1 MSASRSPPNDKCST
15 GSIVCHAACQTLLFM
30 PFICQNAR
38 KKYCSCPRK
47 TISPSAGH
55 NDIRNLSSEYKISK
69 SLSKK
74 GLLLPTSILQVFPLL
89 SYPISIQNLRVFR
102 VSVIT
107 ENYETG
113 NILYVLQ
120 KNTTQNTIFNQKG
133 YPILKTPNHMI
144 QKLKHL
150 RKKKSK

>member
-30 PFICQNAR
+30 PFICQTAR

-55 NDIRNLSSEYKISK
+55 NDIRNLSTEYKISK
-69 SLSKK
+69 VTLKK
-74 GLLLPTSILQVFPLL
+74 GSVIANFYTQSLPIVKL
-89 SYPISIQNLRVFR
+89 PISIQNLRVFR

>member
-120 KNTTQNTIFNQKG
+120 KNTTQNTIFNQMTIWNPLNFQKG
-133 YPILKTPNHMI
+133 SQY
-144 QKLKHL
+144 
-150 RKKKSK
+150 

>member
-1 MSASRSPPNDKCST
+1 MGTGFCVLGYVLGSVSASRSPPNDKCST

-74 GLLLPTSILQVFPLL
+74 GLLLPTSILKVFPLL
-89 SYPISIQNLRVFR
+89 SYPFIFKIFGYFGYRL
-102 VSVIT
+102 
-107 ENYETG
+107 
-113 NILYVLQ
+113 LQ
-120 KNTTQNTIFNQKG
+120 KTMKQVIYYMFFKRTPPKTQYLTK
-133 YPILKTPNHMI
+133 
-144 QKLKHL
+144 
-150 RKKKSK
+150 

>member
-30 PFICQNAR
+30 PFICQTAR

-74 GLLLPTSILQVFPLL
+74 GLLLPTSILKVFPFL
-89 SYPISIQNLRVFR
+89 SYPFLFKIFVFR